1 MEQQIWVQ
9 DHAVPPAKVAK
20 AESRALVIDLEGA
33 LLRSSLVQEAL
44 FADAA
49 ASLACLYDAVVSGS
63 GKGGFLDQV
72 LTEAEIDYA
81 HLPYEPE
88 VLNIALA
95 ARARGRKIYIAARR
109 YPHHAAAIA
118 SHLGFDG
125 VVALAELAAAT
136 QTSDTAAPGPGFD
149 AGNFDYIG
157 NGRAPES
164 VWRAAFTTYVVG
176 GSDQLS
182 KQLEL
187 LNPSLKQIGGR
198 DFSWRTWLNALR
210 VHQYAKNTLV
220 FVPALTSHQMNL
232 ASLGEALLAFL
243 AFSACA
249 SSGYLLNDLFD
260 LAADRQ
266 HPNKRYRAIASGA
279 LPIPMAL
286 IAIPVLWIASAVAGL
301 FISSVFVAVLG
312 AYLAI
317 TIAYSLYLKKKMLVD
332 IVTLAGL
339 YTVRIVGGAV
349 AIGVYISEW
358 LMIFSLFIFT
368 SLALIKRYSEL
379 AMRQEAGLANPANRD
394 YRISDL
400 QIVAAMAAA
409 SGMNAI
415 TVFSLYVSSPT
426 VAQMYGRPW
435 MLWLLNPLLLYWI
448 GRALMLAHRQA
459 MPDDPIVYTFKDNA
473 SRIVV
478 VAMMCIVLAAI

>member
-1 MEQQIWVQ
+1 MEQPQIWAQ
-9 DHAVPPAKVAK
+9 DHAVRQPKVAL
-20 AESRALVIDLEGA
+20 AESRALVVDLEEA
-33 LLRSSLVQEAL
+33 LLRSNLVQEVL
-44 FADAA
+44 FTDAA
-49 ASLACLYDAVVSGS
+49 GSLVCLYDAILS
-63 GKGGFLDQV
+63 GKGAFLEQV
-72 LTEAEIDYA
+72 VTEAEIDYA

-88 VLNIALA
+88 VLNVALA
-95 ARARGRKIYIAARR
+95 ARAQGRKIYIAARR

-125 VVALAELAAAT
+125 VVTLAELAAASRT
-136 QTSDTAAPGPGFD
+136 GDIAAPAPGLD
-149 AGNFDYIG
+149 AGSFDYIG
-157 NGRAPES
+157 NGQAPER
-164 VWRAAFTTYVVG
+164 VWRAACTTYVVG
-176 GSDQLS
+176 GSDRLS
-182 KQLEL
+182 ERLEL
-187 LNPSLKQIGGR
+187 LNPSLKKIGGR
-198 DFSWRTWLNALR
+198 NLLWRTWLNALR

-220 FVPALTSHQMNL
+220 FVPALTSHQINL
-232 ASLGEALLAFL
+232 ASLGSAFLAFL
-243 AFSACA
+243 ALSACA
-249 SSGYLLNDLFD
+249 SSAYLLNDLFD

-266 HPNKRYRAIASGA
+266 HPTKRHRAIASGD
-279 LPIPMAL
+279 LPISSAL
-286 IAIPVLWIASAVAGL
+286 IAIPLLWIVSAAAGL
-301 FISSVFVAVLG
+301 CISGTFVAVLG
-312 AYLAI
+312 AYLAT

-339 YTVRIVGGAV
+339 YTIRIVGGAV

-379 AMRQEAGLANPANRD
+379 AMRQGSRLSDPANRD

-400 QIVAAMAAA
+400 QIVGAMAAA

-426 VAQMYGRPW
+426 VAQMYSRPW

-448 GRALMLAHRQA
+448 SRALMLAHRQA
-459 MPDDPIVYTFKDNA
+459 MHDDPIVYTFKDNA

>member
-1 MEQQIWVQ
+1 MGQPKL
-9 DHAVPPAKVAK
+9 AV

-33 LLRSSLVQEAL
+33 LLRSNLVEEAL
-44 FADAA
+44 FSDAA
-49 ASLACLYDAVVSGS
+49 RSLACLHNAVLSGRGS
-63 GKGGFLDQV
+63 FLQQA
-72 LTEAEIDYA
+72 LTAAEIDYA
-81 HLPYEPE
+81 HLPYEPD
-88 VLNIALA
+88 VLNLGLA
-95 ARARGRKIYIAARR
+95 ARADGRKIYIAAAR
-109 YPHHAAAIA
+109 YSDHAIAIA

-125 VVALAELAAAT
+125 VVTLDELAAAVRT
-136 QTSDTAAPGPGFD
+136 GATAAPASVFD

-182 KQLEL
+182 RRLEL
-187 LNPSLKQIGGR
+187 VNPSLKKIGGR
-198 DFSWRTWLNALR
+198 DVSWRTWLNALR

-232 ASLGEALLAFL
+232 ASLGSALLAFL

-249 SSGYLLNDLFD
+249 SSAYLLNDLFD

-266 HPNKRYRAIASGA
+266 HPSKRHRALASGA
-279 LPIPMAL
+279 LPISMAL
-286 IAIPVLWIASAVAGL
+286 IATAVLWIASAVAGL
-301 FISSVFVAVLG
+301 SISSVFVAVLG
-312 AYLAI
+312 AYLAT
-317 TIAYSLYLKKKMLVD
+317 TIVYSLYLKKKMLVD
-332 IVTLAGL
+332 IMTLAGL

-349 AIGVYISEW
+349 AIGVYLSEW
-358 LMIFSLFIFT
+358 LMIFSLFVFT

-379 AMRQEAGLANPANRD
+379 AMRQGAGLSNPANRD
-394 YRISDL
+394 YKISDL

-415 TVFSLYVSSPT
+415 TVFSLYLSSPI
-426 VAQMYGRPW
+426 VGQMYSRPW
-435 MLWLLNPLLLYWI
+435 MLWMLNPLLLYWI
-448 GRALMLAHRQA
+448 GRALMMAHRQA

-473 SRIVV
+473 SRIIVL
-478 VAMMCIVLAAI
+478 AMMCIVLAAI

>member
-1 MEQQIWVQ
+1 MEQPQIWAQ
-9 DHAVPPAKVAK
+9 DHAARQPKVAL
-20 AESRALVIDLEGA
+20 AESRALVIDLEEA
-33 LLRSSLVQEAL
+33 LLRSNLVQEAL
-44 FADAA
+44 FTDAA
-49 ASLACLYDAVVSGS
+49 GSLVCLYDAILN
-63 GKGGFLDQV
+63 GKGAFLEQV
-72 LTEAEIDYA
+72 VTEAEIDYA

-88 VLNIALA
+88 VLNVALA
-95 ARARGRKIYIAARR
+95 ARAQGRKIYIAARR
-109 YPHHAAAIA
+109 YPQHAAAIA

-125 VVALAELAAAT
+125 VVTLAELAAAGRT
-136 QTSDTAAPGPGFD
+136 GDAAAPAPGLD
-149 AGNFDYIG
+149 AGSFDYIG
-157 NGRAPES
+157 SGRAPES
-164 VWRAAFTTYVVG
+164 VSGRN
-176 GSDQLS
+176 
-182 KQLEL
+182 L
-187 LNPSLKQIGGR
+187 L
-198 DFSWRTWLNALR
+198 WRTWLNALR

-220 FVPALTSHQMNL
+220 FVPALTSHQINL
-232 ASLGEALLAFL
+232 ASLGSAFLAFL
-243 AFSACA
+243 ALSACA
-249 SSGYLLNDLFD
+249 SSAYLLNDLFD

-266 HPNKRYRAIASGA
+266 HPSKRHRAIASGD
-279 LPIPMAL
+279 LPISSAL
-286 IAIPVLWIASAVAGL
+286 IAIPLLWIVSAAVGL
-301 FISSVFVAVLG
+301 CISGAFAAVLG
-312 AYLAI
+312 AYLAT

-339 YTVRIVGGAV
+339 YTIRIVGGAV

-379 AMRQEAGLANPANRD
+379 AMRQGSGLSNPANRD

-400 QIVAAMAAA
+400 QIVGAMAAA

-426 VAQMYGRPW
+426 VAQMYSRPW

-448 GRALMLAHRQA
+448 SRALMLAHRQA

>member
-1 MEQQIWVQ
+1 MEQPQIWAQ
-9 DHAVPPAKVAK
+9 DHAVRQPKVAL
-20 AESRALVIDLEGA
+20 AESRALVIDLEEA
-33 LLRSSLVQEAL
+33 LLRSNLVQEAL

-49 ASLACLYDAVVSGS
+49 GSLVCLYDAILS
-63 GKGGFLDQV
+63 GKGAFLEQAV
-72 LTEAEIDYA
+72 TEAEIDYA

-88 VLNIALA
+88 VLNVALA
-95 ARARGRKIYIAARR
+95 ARAQGRKIYIAARR

-125 VVALAELAAAT
+125 VVTLAELAAAG
-136 QTSDTAAPGPGFD
+136 QTGDTAAPGLD
-149 AGNFDYIG
+149 AGSFDYIG
-157 NGRAPES
+157 SGRAPERVS
-164 VWRAAFTTYVVG
+164 GRN
-176 GSDQLS
+176 
-182 KQLEL
+182 L
-187 LNPSLKQIGGR
+187 L
-198 DFSWRTWLNALR
+198 WRTWLNALR
-210 VHQYAKNTLV
+210 VHQYTKNTLV
-220 FVPALTSHQMNL
+220 FVPALTSHQINL
-232 ASLGEALLAFL
+232 ASLGSAFLAFL
-243 AFSACA
+243 ALSACA
-249 SSGYLLNDLFD
+249 SSAYLLNDLFD

-266 HPNKRYRAIASGA
+266 HPTKRHRAIASGD
-279 LPIPMAL
+279 LPISSAL
-286 IAIPVLWIASAVAGL
+286 IAIPLLWIVSAAVGL
-301 FISSVFVAVLG
+301 CISGAFVAVLG
-312 AYLAI
+312 AYLAT

-339 YTVRIVGGAV
+339 YTIRIVGGAV

-379 AMRQEAGLANPANRD
+379 AMRQGSGLSSPANRD

-400 QIVAAMAAA
+400 QIVGAMAAA

-448 GRALMLAHRQA
+448 SRALMLAHRQA